1 MSLPLP
7 SRQIISNWLKQCLY
21 YGEYLIAEICI
32 NLLQKLSPEQA
43 SNLGGWICQKIGT
56 KLPVSKIADRNLK
69 FVMPDLSLQQ
79 RQKIIAGVW
88 ENLGRTVGEFP
99 HLANLEQNTKQGAGW
114 EIIGENYL
122 IGQAKRKGPV
132 LFVSGHLG
140 NWEMLPPGVAQYGV
154 PFSSFFRAAS
164 NPYVNE
170 LILQLRYQAM
180 QQKIPMF
187 AKGAKGAKQ
196 ALRHLLQGKRL
207 GVLSDQKMNDGIRV
221 NFFGKPAMTSS
232 AVASLALK
240 LRCPIIPGY
249 VKRLGPA
256 RLRIIVETPIDYS
269 DLVENN
275 IENVRILTQR
285 INDKIEEWIRKQ
297 PEQWLWLH
305 KRWPKEYYKP

>member
-1 MSLPLP
+1 MPLSLPSCQLIY
-7 SRQIISNWLKQCLY
+7 SQFKQSLY
-21 YGEYLIAEICI
+21 YGEYLIAKSCI
-32 NLLQKLSPEQA
+32 RLLQTLSPEQA
-43 SNLGGWICQKIGT
+43 SNLGGIICRTIGT
-56 KLPVSKIADRNLK
+56 KLPVSKIADKNLK
-69 FVMPDLSLQQ
+69 LVMPNFSKEE
-79 RQKIIAGVW
+79 RKKIIADIW

-99 HLANLEQNTKQGAGW
+99 HLAYLEQDTEQGAGW
-114 EIIGENYL
+114 EITGENYL
-122 IGQAKRKGPV
+122 IKQVKHKGPI

-140 NWEMLPPGVAQYGV
+140 NWEMLPPGVAKYGV

-164 NPYVNE
+164 NPYINK

-196 ALRHLLQGKRL
+196 ALKHLLQGKRL
-207 GVLSDQKMNDGIRV
+207 GVLSDQKMNDGIQV

-232 AVASLALK
+232 AIANLALK

-256 RLRIIVETPIDYS
+256 RLRIIVEEPIDYS
-269 DLVENN
+269 DLTVNN
-275 IENVRILTQR
+275 IKNIQILTQR
-285 INDKIEEWIRKQ
+285 INDKIEEWIKKQ

-305 KRWPKEYYKP
+305 KRWPKEFYKI